1 MKKCFEKVIFI
12 TLIAAWV
19 FLLCGSVRCEDK
31 VLARVGDEV
40 ITLEEFNKRISQ
52 IPPFFRQRLNTYK
65 GKKEFLKRLIET
77 KLFLK
82 EALRLNLDKDPDV
95 KARIEY
101 LREQILANEY
111 IKRQLK
117 NINIKEEE
125 LRAYYDKHKKEFFQK
140 EAVKLRYSVF
150 KTEKEAKEALKKGS
164 LKRRRTKWVK
174 RGQLPPKLEDVVF
187 SLKTGEV
194 SDVIKVGP
202 RYYIAKVEEK
212 REARQKGF
220 SEVRNLIFAK
230 LRQKKQAAALK
241 KLKER
246 LKKNTEIIINEELL
260 KK

>member
-19 FLLCGSVRCEDK
+19 FLLCGSVKCEDK
-31 VLARVGDEV
+31 VLARVGDQV
-40 ITLEEFNKRISQ
+40 ITLEKFNKRISQ
-52 IPPFFRQRLNTYK
+52 IPPFFRQRLNTYE
-65 GKKEFLKRLIET
+65 GKKEFLKKLIET

-101 LREQILANEY
+101 SREQILANEY
-111 IKRQLK
+111 IKRQL
-117 NINIKEEE
+117 INIKEEE

-164 LKRRRTKWVK
+164 LKRRWAKWVE

-194 SDVIKVGP
+194 SDVIKAGP

-230 LRQKKQAAALK
+230 LRQKKQATALK
-241 KLKER
+241 K

>member
-12 TLIAAWV
+12 ILIAAWG
-19 FLLCGSVRCEDK
+19 FLLCGSVKCEDK
-31 VLARVGDEV
+31 VLARVGDQV
-40 ITLEEFNKRISQ
+40 ITLEKFNKRISQ
-52 IPPFFRQRLNTYK
+52 IPPFFRQRLNTYE
-65 GKKEFLKRLIET
+65 GKKEFLKKLIET

-101 LREQILANEY
+101 SREQILANEY

-164 LKRRRTKWVK
+164 LKRTWAKWVE
-174 RGQLPPKLEDVVF
+174 RGQLHPKLEDVVF

-194 SDVIKVGP
+194 SDVIKAGP

-230 LRQKKQAAALK
+230 LRQKKQATALK
-241 KLKER
+241 K